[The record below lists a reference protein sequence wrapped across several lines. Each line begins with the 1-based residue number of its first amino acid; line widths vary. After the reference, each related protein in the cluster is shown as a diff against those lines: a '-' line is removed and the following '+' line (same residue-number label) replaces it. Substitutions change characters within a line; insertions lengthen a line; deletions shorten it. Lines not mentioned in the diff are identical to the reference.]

1 MAQHIGPNIVTDN
14 LTFHIDA
21 VDKKSYPGSGTTWYD
36 LSAGDP
42 AAGGKHNVTLVHAP
56 TLTTDG
62 GGSFDFDG
70 SNDYGTTT
78 YGIPG
83 TDRSMCVWVKYDIL
97 NNVADEGHQLMGVQ
111 QTGGKY
117 TYIGIDNGNGYPY
130 YYLGQDGGAVTTS
143 VLAINTWY
151 HQAMTLTGSA
161 ISVYLNGSQIDTN
174 TTSTNATATEMFYVG
189 AVDGPHHKVNG
200 KVSTVSLYNRGL
212 TAAEI
217 KQNYMVMK
225 RRFGYS
231 N

>member
-1 MAQHIGPNIVTDN
+1 MAQEYGPKIVTDN

-21 VDKKSYPGSGTTWYD
+21 ADKNSYPGSGTTWYD

-83 TDRSMCVWVKYDIL
+83 TDRTMCVWVKYDTL
-97 NNVADEGHQLMGVQ
+97 DNAAGDNHQLMGIQ
-111 QTGGKY
+111 QVSGKY
-117 TYIGIDNGNGYPY
+117 TYIGLDNGNGYPY
-130 YYLGQDGGAVTTS
+130 YYLGQGGGAVTTS

-151 HQAMTLTGSA
+151 HQAMTLASTAQAVYTNGQLVHTGTSSA
-161 ISVYLNGSQIDTN
+161 
-174 TTSTNATATEMFYVG
+174 NATATEYFAIAALDNARYK
-189 AVDGPHHKVNG
+189 VDG
-200 KVSTVSLYNRGL
+200 KVSVVSLYNRAL
-212 TAAEI
+212 SAKEI
-217 KQNYMVMK
+217 SQNFNAQ
-225 RRFGYS
+225 RSRFS
-231 N
+231 V

>member
-21 VDKKSYPGSGTTWYD
+21 ADKNSYPGSGTTWYD

-83 TDRSMCVWVKYDIL
+83 TDRTMCVWVKYDTL
-97 NNVADEGHQLMGVQ
+97 DNAASGGHQLMGIQ
-111 QTGGKY
+111 QGGGKY
-117 TYIGIDNGNGYPY
+117 TYIGLDNGNGYPY
-130 YYLGQDGGAVTTS
+130 YYLGNNGEAVTTS

-151 HQAMTLTGSA
+151 HQAMTLASTAQAVYTNGQLVHTGTSSA
-161 ISVYLNGSQIDTN
+161 
-174 TTSTNATATEMFYVG
+174 NATATEMFYVG
-189 AVDGPHHKVNG
+189 AVDGPNHNVDG
-200 KVSTVSLYNRGL
+200 KVSVVSLYNRAL
-212 TAAEI
+212 SAKEI
-217 KQNYMVMK
+217 SQNFNAQ
-225 RRFGYS
+225 RSRFGV
-231 N
+231 

>member
-36 LSAGDP
+36 LSAGGP

-83 TDRSMCVWVKYDIL
+83 TDRTMCVWVKYDTL
-97 NNVADEGHQLMGVQ
+97 DNAASNNHQLMGIQ
-111 QTGGKY
+111 QVGGKY
-117 TYIGIDNGNGYPY
+117 TYIGLDDGNGYPY
-130 YYLGQDGGAVTTS
+130 YYLGDDGQAVTTS

-151 HQAMTLTGSA
+151 HQAMTLASTA
-161 ISVYLNGSQIDTN
+161 IAVYTNGQLVHTD
-174 TTSTNATATEMFYVG
+174 TTSTNATATDTYTIS
-189 AVDGPHHKVNG
+189 ALDGGGYKLNG
-200 KVSTVSLYNRGL
+200 KIANVSLYNKGL
-212 TAAEI
+212 STAEI
-217 KQNYMVMK
+217 KQNFNAH
-225 RRFGYS
+225 RSRFGV
-231 N
+231 